1 MYGFSTSQSIEI
13 VVLVSTVILYFC
25 GLTHTQQNVWLFVFA
40 TALVCLI
47 VGKSETM
54 QICCS

>member
-1 MYGFSTSQSIEI
+1 MFGYSTSQSIEI
-13 VVLVSTVILYFC
+13 TVLVATVILYFC

-47 VGKSETM
+47 VGTPPNM
-54 QICCS
+54 QTCSS